1 MSKSRSNSINLAV
14 VVPFF
19 NEGLGAPAFL
29 DRVRQAL
36 AAIEKDGSIDL
47 DWRVICVNDGSS
59 DETLP
64 ALLQARRIEPRIA
77 VIDLSRNFGKEYA
90 LTAGLDHADAD
101 VVVTMDGDGQHP
113 PEMMGAMLEAWRQ
126 GNEVVYMVREARDVR
141 GLHRLLRNLFY
152 WLFAL
157 ASRTKLP
164 PEAGDFRLMDR
175 RVVAAIRQLPE
186 RTRFL
191 KGIYSWVGFHQIGLQ
206 YREDARM
213 QGRSHWR
220 LSRLLAFAMDALS
233 AFSTL
238 PLRIW
243 SWIGAAVAGLSL
255 LYGAWRVVRAIF
267 WGIDV
272 PGFETI
278 VVSITFLGGMQLL
291 SLGVLGS
298 YIGRIFEEVKARPL
312 YIVRRC
318 YGLSEGVP
326 EAASETG
333 PNPAWSAP
341 ARQSSPVPFKGR
353 S

>member
-1 MSKSRSNSINLAV
+1 MTQHRSKPVNLAV

-19 NEGLGAPAFL
+19 NEALGAPAFL
-29 DRVRQAL
+29 DRVKRAL
-36 AAIEKDGSIDL
+36 AAIEKEGPVEL
-47 DWRVICVNDGSS
+47 VWRIVCINDGSS
-59 DETLP
+59 DDTLMV
-64 ALLQARRIEPRIA
+64 LLQARREEPRIA

-101 VVVTMDGDGQHP
+101 AVITMDGDGQHP
-113 PEMMGAMLEAWRQ
+113 PEMMGAMLEAWRE
-126 GNEVVYMVREARDVR
+126 GNEVVYMVRETRDVR
-141 GLHRLLRNLFY
+141 GLHRLLRNMFY
-152 WLFAL
+152 RLFAL
-157 ASRTKLP
+157 ASNTKLP

-191 KGIYSWVGFHQIGLQ
+191 KGIYSWVGFRQIGLN
-206 YREDARM
+206 YREDARL
-213 QGRSHWR
+213 QGRSSWR

-238 PLRIW
+238 PLRVW

-255 LYGAWRVVRAIF
+255 LYGAWRVLRAVF

-312 YIVRRC
+312 YIVRRR
-318 YGLSEGVP
+318 YGLADTMP
-326 EAASETG
+326 EAANEAGSGTDWE
-333 PNPAWSAP
+333 AP
-341 ARQSSPVPFKGR
+341 AVQPSPLRFKGR

>member
-1 MSKSRSNSINLAV
+1 MSNSQSDTVNLAV

-19 NEGLGAPAFL
+19 NEGAGAVAFL
-29 DRVRQAL
+29 DRLRGVL
-36 AAIEKDGSIDL
+36 TGIEQDGPRPL
-47 DWRVICVNDGSS
+47 DWRIICINDGSS
-59 DETLP
+59 DETLV
-64 ALLQARRIEPRIA
+64 ALLQARRTEPRIA

-101 VVVTMDGDGQHP
+101 AVVVLDGDGQHP
-113 PEMMGAMLEAWRQ
+113 PEMIGAMLEAWRQ
-126 GNEVVYMVREARDVR
+126 GNDVVYMVRETRDVR

-152 WLFAL
+152 RLFAL

-175 RVVAAIRQLPE
+175 RVVAAIHQLPE

-191 KGIYSWVGFHQIGLQ
+191 KGIYSWVGFRQTGLK

-213 QGRSHWR
+213 QGQSHWR
-220 LSRLLAFAMDALS
+220 LSRLLGFAMDALS

-318 YGLSEGVP
+318 YGLPEQVP
-326 EAASETG
+326 E
-333 PNPAWSAP
+333 PANEADPQSARDGA
-341 ARQSSPVPFKGR
+341 ARQSSPVLFKGR

>member
-1 MSKSRSNSINLAV
+1 MSSSTTVPVNLAV

-19 NEGLGAPAFL
+19 NEGLGAAAFL
-29 DRVRQAL
+29 DRLRRAL
-36 AAIEKDGSIDL
+36 EAIERSGPGKI
-47 DWRVICVNDGSS
+47 DWRVICVNDGSR
-59 DETLP
+59 DDTLK
-64 ALLQARRIEPRIA
+64 ALLQARRVEPRIA

-101 VVVTMDGDGQHP
+101 VVIAMDGDGQHP

-126 GNEVVYMVREARDVR
+126 GNDVVYMVREARDVR

-152 WLFAL
+152 GLFAL

-175 RVVAAIRQLPE
+175 HVVAAIRQMPE

-191 KGIYSWVGFHQIGLQ
+191 KGIYSWVGFRQTGLK

-213 QGRSHWR
+213 EGRSRWC
-220 LSRLLAFAMDALS
+220 LSRLLSFAMDGLS

-255 LYGAWRVVRAIF
+255 LYGAWRVIRAIF

-312 YIVRRC
+312 YIVRRS
-318 YGLSEGVP
+318 YGLSEP
-326 EAASETG
+326 ANETG
-333 PNPAWSAP
+333 RGGDREDALG
-341 ARQSSPVPFKGR
+341 QSSPLLFKGR

>member
-1 MSKSRSNSINLAV
+1 MSKSDPTNLAV
-14 VVPFF
+14 IVPFF
-19 NEGLGAPAFL
+19 NEGPGVAAFL
-29 DRVRQAL
+29 DRLREAL
-36 AAIEKDGSIDL
+36 AVVERSGVIAP

-59 DETLP
+59 DDTLP
-64 ALLQARRIEPRIA
+64 VLLQVRRLEPRIA

-101 VVVTMDGDGQHP
+101 AVVVMDGDGQHP
-113 PEMMGAMLEAWRQ
+113 PEMMGAMIAAWRE
-126 GNEVVYMVREARDVR
+126 GNDVVYMVREARDVR

-152 WLFAL
+152 QLFSL

-175 RVVAAIRQLPE
+175 HVIAAIRQLPE

-191 KGIYSWVGFHQIGLQ
+191 KGIYSWVGFRQTGLS

-220 LSRLLAFAMDALS
+220 LSRLVGFAMDAFT

-243 SWIGAAVAGLSL
+243 SWIGAVVAGLSL

-318 YGLSEGVP
+318 YGLSEEFP
-326 EAASETG
+326 EAANETG
-333 PNPAWSAP
+333 PRAVRDEPAP
-341 ARQSSPVPFKGR
+341 QSSPVLFKGR

>member
-1 MSKSRSNSINLAV
+1 MSKSDPVNLAV

-19 NEGLGAPAFL
+19 NEELGAAPFL
-29 DRVRQAL
+29 DRLRQAL
-36 AAIEKDGSIDL
+36 VKIEESGEIAL
-47 DWRVICVNDGSS
+47 DWRVICVNDGSR
-59 DETLP
+59 DQTLS
-64 ALLQARRIEPRIA
+64 ALLGVHRAEPRIA
-77 VIDLSRNFGKEYA
+77 VVDLSRNFGKEYA

-101 VVVTMDGDGQHP
+101 MVIVMDGDGQHP
-113 PEMMGAMLEAWRQ
+113 PEMMGAMIEAWRQ
-126 GNEVVYMVREARDVR
+126 GNDVVYMVRETRDVH

-152 WLFAL
+152 WLFSL

-175 RVVAAIRQLPE
+175 HVGAAIRQMPE

-191 KGIYSWVGFHQIGLQ
+191 KGIYSWVGFRQTGLL

-213 QGRSHWR
+213 QGKSSWR
-220 LSRLLAFAMDALS
+220 LSRLLAFAMDAFT

-243 SWIGAAVAGLSL
+243 SWIGAVVAGLSL

-318 YGLSEGVP
+318 YGLSDALP
-326 EAASETG
+326 EAANETG
-333 PNPAWSAP
+333 PTPVWEAP
-341 ARQSSPVPFKGR
+341 LQSPPVLFKGR

>member
-19 NEGLGAPAFL
+19 NESLGAPAFL

-36 AAIEKDGSIDL
+36 AAIERDGSIDP

-175 RVVAAIRQLPE
+175 RVVAAIRRLPE

-191 KGIYSWVGFHQIGLQ
+191 KGIYSWVGFRQIGLN

-238 PLRIW
+238 PLRVW
-243 SWIGAAVAGLSL
+243 SWIGAVVAGLSL
-255 LYGAWRVVRAIF
+255 LYGAWRVLRAIF

-318 YGLSEGVP
+318 YGLSEALP
-326 EAASETG
+326 EAANETG
-333 PNPAWSAP
+333 PTPAWDAP
-341 ARQSSPVPFKGR
+341 ARRSSPVPFKGR

>member
-1 MSKSRSNSINLAV
+1 MSKSNLIKLAV

-19 NEGLGAPAFL
+19 NEGRCAAAFL
-29 DRVRQAL
+29 DRVQKAL
-36 AAIEKDGSIDL
+36 ANIEESDAIEL
-47 DWRVICVNDGSS
+47 DWRVICINDGSR
-59 DETLP
+59 DDTLN
-64 ALLQARRIEPRIA
+64 ALLLVRQAEPRIA

-90 LTAGLDHADAD
+90 LTAGLDYADAD
-101 VVVTMDGDGQHP
+101 AVIVMDGDGQHP
-113 PEMMGAMLEAWRQ
+113 PEMMGAMIEAWQQ
-126 GNEVVYMVREARDVR
+126 GNDVVYMVREARDVR

-152 WLFAL
+152 RLFSL

-175 RVVAAIRQLPE
+175 HVVAAIRALPE

-191 KGIYSWVGFHQIGLQ
+191 KGIYSWVGFRQTGLN

-213 QGRSHWR
+213 QGESHWR
-220 LSRLLAFAMDALS
+220 LSRLLAFAMDAFT

-243 SWIGAAVAGLSL
+243 SWIGAVVAGLSL
-255 LYGAWRVVRAIF
+255 LYGAFRVLRAIF

-318 YGLSEGVP
+318 YGLSELP
-326 EAASETG
+326 EAANETSPKAADG
-333 PNPAWSAP
+333 AP
-341 ARQSSPVPFKGR
+341 ALQSSPVLFKGR

>member
-1 MSKSRSNSINLAV
+1 MSNSKSDSTNLAV

-19 NEGLGAPAFL
+19 NEGLGAAAFL
-29 DRVRQAL
+29 DRLRRVL
-36 AAIEKDGSIDL
+36 SAIEQEGPVKL
-47 DWRVICVNDGSS
+47 DWRIICVNDGSS
-59 DETLP
+59 DETLV
-64 ALLQARRIEPRIA
+64 ALLQARRVEPRIA

-101 VVVTMDGDGQHP
+101 AVVVLDGDGQHP
-113 PEMMGAMLEAWRQ
+113 PEMIGAMLEAWRQ
-126 GNEVVYMVREARDVR
+126 GNDVVYMVREMRDVR
-141 GLHRLLRNLFY
+141 GLHRLMRNSFY
-152 WLFAL
+152 WIFAL

-175 RVVAAIRQLPE
+175 HVVAAIRQLPE

-191 KGIYSWVGFHQIGLQ
+191 KGIYSWVGFRQTGLK

-238 PLRIW
+238 PLRVW
-243 SWIGAAVAGLSL
+243 SWIGAAVAGLSF
-255 LYGAWRVVRAIF
+255 LYGAWRVLRAIF

-312 YIVRRC
+312 YIVRRS
-318 YGLSEGVP
+318 YGLSEQLP
-326 EAASETG
+326 EPANERG
-333 PNPAWSAP
+333 PKAVRDGTAF
-341 ARQSSPVPFKGR
+341 QSSPVPFKGR

>member
-1 MSKSRSNSINLAV
+1 MNKNDPINLAV

-19 NEGLGAPAFL
+19 NEGPGAAAFL
-29 DRVRQAL
+29 DRLRQAL
-36 AAIEKDGSIDL
+36 AVVERSGAIAP
-47 DWRVICVNDGSS
+47 DWRVICINDGSS
-59 DETLP
+59 DDTLP
-64 ALLQARRIEPRIA
+64 ALLQARRLEPRIA

-101 VVVTMDGDGQHP
+101 AVVVMDGDGQHP
-113 PEMMGAMLEAWRQ
+113 PEMMGAMIAAWQ
-126 GNEVVYMVREARDVR
+126 DGNDVVYMVREARDVR
-141 GLHRLLRNLFY
+141 GLHRFLRNLFY
-152 WLFAL
+152 RLFSL

-175 RVVAAIRQLPE
+175 HVIAAIRQLPE

-191 KGIYSWVGFHQIGLQ
+191 KGIYSWVGFRQTGLS

-213 QGRSHWR
+213 QGQSHWR
-220 LSRLLAFAMDALS
+220 LSRLLGFAMDAFT

-255 LYGAWRVVRAIF
+255 LYGAWRVVRAVF

-318 YGLSEGVP
+318 YGLSEELP
-326 EAASETG
+326 EAANETG
-333 PNPAWSAP
+333 PRAVWDGP
-341 ARQSSPVPFKGR
+341 ARQSSPVLFKGR